1 MFPLGQMQTVAKLS
15 IKKKSDPLSNVGT
28 HHFLP
33 GAQHPQFSEADV
45 ERGALERPV
54 RLSDHDHVDAAWQ
67 SGLIDPL
74 IQLLHRHQ
82 HLARQLPH
90 VVHGVHLSA
99 NIPFIN

>member
-1 MFPLGQMQTVAKLS
+1 MLA
-15 IKKKSDPLSNVGT
+15 

-33 GAQHPQFSEADV
+33 GAQHSQFTEADV

-54 RLSDHDHVDAAWQ
+54 RLSHHDHVDAARQ
-67 SGLIDPL
+67 SCLINPF

-90 VVHGVHLSA
+90 VVHGVHLSTNTPELPA
-99 NIPFIN
+99 E